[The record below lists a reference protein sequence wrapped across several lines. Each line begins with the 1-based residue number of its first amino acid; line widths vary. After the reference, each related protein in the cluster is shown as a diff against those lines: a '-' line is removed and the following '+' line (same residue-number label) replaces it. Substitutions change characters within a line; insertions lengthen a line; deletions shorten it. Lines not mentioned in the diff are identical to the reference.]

1 MHRTEEQLLERKIK
15 KGKLIKWLLIG
26 IGVIILFFIYK
37 VFSPYEQDFFPKCIF
52 LQLTGYKC
60 PGCGS
65 QRAVHYLFNLDICHA
80 LKENLLLVI
89 SIPYLI
95 LGAWFDM
102 VTLKT
107 ERQFRIRK
115 MLYGQRAIMVILV
128 IVIGFW
134 ILRNVF

>member
-1 MHRTEEQLLERKIK
+1 MIK
-15 KGKLIKWLLIG
+15 EILAGKNVKRNKLIKWILISCG
-26 IGVIILFFIYK
+26 LVIFFLIYK
-37 VFSPYEQDFFPKCIF
+37 LINPYETDFFPKCIF
-52 LQLTGYKC
+52 LQLTGYQC

-65 QRAVHYLFNLDICHA
+65 QRAMHHLFNFELYPA
-80 LKENLLLVI
+80 FKENMLLVV
-89 SIPYLI
+89 SIPYLL
-95 LGAWFDM
+95 LGAYFDM
-102 VTLKT
+102 VSLKT